1 MKRQM
6 ALVSKGIPIRNAL
19 DWLLWQTVILSVH
32 VQAQVHVQ
40 IGIHRVAADL
50 TKQVTQHQRH
60 VFGIMSAAAVCLDN
74 TSTNVPAAMYIVSTR
89 IRHSMHKLLGA
100 GNIKLLS

>member
-60 VFGIMSAAAVCLDN
+60 
-74 TSTNVPAAMYIVSTR
+74 AMYLELCRLRQFAWTIQVQMSQLPCT
-89 IRHSMHKLLGA
+89 
-100 GNIKLLS
+100 